1 MQGRSTRL
9 IRGSTGN
16 RQPAARRLS
25 APRQA
30 TQGIGSCAAS
40 TAPVPRPRA
49 SITAS
54 TGSARGTVT
63 SVTDGNGQAPAEL
76 RRQVT
81 SPGGTTQAAIET
93 FQAGGLETLVARAV
107 HAARQRAAELATGAG
122 A

>member
-1 MQGRSTRL
+1 MGWL
-9 IRGSTGN
+9 
-16 RQPAARRLS
+16 AALAMPGLLLAQS
-25 APRQA
+25 
-30 TQGIGSCAAS
+30 
-40 TAPVPRPRA
+40 
-49 SITAS
+49 
-54 TGSARGTVT
+54 
-63 SVTDGNGQAPAEL
+63 GQAPAEL